1 MVISKT
7 GKDLDLDQLT
17 EEANIYVQNV
27 KEPSEKKEQEEK
39 LEKFKKIIQTEKDL
53 LEQFNPQRLELEIIY
68 NDLLLKF
75 KVRPVSGA
83 DDLEL
88 IGLDF
93 NVYVNLDELEKQVIS
108 KKNSGTKLTQ
118 KEEKMYKAAEDK
130 LAGHMM
136 GDALEQAHHILA
148 SFLTPPAYSKTKNPK
163 KRYEKKIEF
172 WRGIPFDLKMYLFSE
187 VIDRLGMN
195 PESDVKLFP
204 IS

>member
-7 GKDLDLDQLT
+7 GKDLNWDQLT
-17 EEANIYVQNV
+17 EEANIYVKNV
-27 KEPSEKKEQEEK
+27 KEPSEQKEQKEK

-53 LEQFNPQRLELEIIY
+53 LEQFNPQRLELELIY

-75 KVRPVSGA
+75 KVRPLTGA

-93 NVYVNLDELEKQVIS
+93 NVYVDSDELEKNVIEK
-108 KKNSGTKLTQ
+108 KKNGKKLTN
-118 KEEKMYKAAEDK
+118 KEEKAYKAAEDK

-148 SFLTPPAYSKTKNPK
+148 SFLTPPSYNKIKNPK
-163 KRYEKKIEF
+163 KRYEK
-172 WRGIPFDLKMYLFSE
+172 R
-187 VIDRLGMN
+187 
-195 PESDVKLFP
+195 
-204 IS
+204 